1 MIILTKIVVTGSHQ
15 LTVVVNK
22 KEIMDKSV
30 IVINSFD
37 SNVVRGL
44 LLRNGVEFELYKSVD
59 DDSEW
64 DSSWESSSC

>member
-1 MIILTKIVVTGSHQ
+1 
-15 LTVVVNK
+15 
-22 KEIMDKSV
+22 MDKSV

-37 SNVVRGL
+37 SDVVRGL
-44 LLRNGVEFELYKSVD
+44 LLRNGVEFKLYESVDD

>member
-1 MIILTKIVVTGSHQ
+1 
-15 LTVVVNK
+15 
-22 KEIMDKSV
+22 MDKSV

-37 SNVVRGL
+37 SDVVRGL